1 MKVPHWTTRGLSFLA
16 RLVKEKIAKVASG
29 ASFFNCKKTH
39 SREESL
45 VVNTL
50 TTSEGEKSKQDDR
63 YQRRTILLVVDEV
76 KQTLCV
82 TPFKAN
88 PWRDTIQSKPLACH
102 NSKQTL
108 RVTPFKA
115 NPWHDTI
122 HPRHKDWNKIKE
134 KKRKVIAIKLQ

>member
-1 MKVPHWTTRGLSFLA
+1 MKVPHWTTRGPSFLA

-39 SREESL
+39 SRVLFFADYPLEESL

-82 TPFKAN
+82 SQFKAN
-88 PWRDTIQSKPLACH
+88 P
-102 NSKQTL
+102 
-108 RVTPFKA
+108 
-115 NPWHDTI
+115 
-122 HPRHKDWNKIKE
+122 
-134 KKRKVIAIKLQ
+134 